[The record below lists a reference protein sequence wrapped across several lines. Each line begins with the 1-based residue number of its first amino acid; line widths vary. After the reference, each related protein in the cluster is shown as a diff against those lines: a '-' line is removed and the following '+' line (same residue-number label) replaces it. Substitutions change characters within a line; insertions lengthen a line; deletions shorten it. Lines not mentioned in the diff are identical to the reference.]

1 MAALVEAEQLTKR
14 FGDFTAVE
22 SLSLTLAEGEV
33 LALLGPNGAGKTTT
47 VRCMSAIL
55 RPSAGRVTV
64 AGYDTVRHA
73 RTVRRLVG
81 LLTEFPGLYG
91 RMQPLE
97 YLDFF
102 GALQGIPA
110 PLRAQRAESLLTRF
124 GLWEIRGRRLS
135 QFSKGMR
142 QKMALVRAMLHE
154 PQILF
159 LDEPTSALDPQGAK
173 QVRDVIA
180 QLRAAGHTILLC
192 THNLAE
198 AEELADRIAIVAAG
212 RVLAVGSAVELKR
225 ARLGPP
231 LYEIRFATELN
242 GLTHEVT
249 GLVDVTEMG
258 EGWLRYRV
266 DAPAATNPA
275 LLRHLARLGAEVVTL
290 SEVPQSL
297 ESAYLDILEQ
307 GGGLA
312 TPRILEPSQS
322 TEGLPRLVTSG
333 GRFS

>member
-1 MAALVEAEQLTKR
+1 MAALVEAEQLIKR
-14 FGDFTAVE
+14 FGDFTAID

-55 RPSAGRVTV
+55 RPTAGRVTV
-64 AGYDTVRHA
+64 AGYDTVRDA

-81 LLTEFPGLYG
+81 LLTEFPGLYS

-102 GALQGIPA
+102 GAMQSIPA
-110 PLRAQRAESLLTRF
+110 PLRSQRAQRLLAQF
-124 GLWEIRGRRLS
+124 GLWEARDRRLG

-180 QLRAAGHTILLC
+180 QLRAEGHTILLC
-192 THNLAE
+192 THNLSE
-198 AEELADRIAIVAAG
+198 AEQLADRIAIVVAG
-212 RVLAVGSAVELKR
+212 RVRALGSPAELKR
-225 ARLGPP
+225 ARLGPA
-231 LYEIRFATELN
+231 LYEVRFATELN
-242 GLTHEVT
+242 GIVREVN
-249 GLVDVTEMG
+249 GLIDITESG
-258 EGWLRYRV
+258 ENWLRYRV
-266 DAPAATNPA
+266 ADPAASNPA
-275 LLRHLARLGAEVVTL
+275 LLRHLAGLGAAVVTL
-290 SEVPQSL
+290 SEVAQSL
-297 ESAYLDILEQ
+297 ESVYLDILEQ
-307 GGGLA
+307 GHGLQVRHCPQMA
-312 TPRILEPSQS
+312 SLD
-322 TEGLPRLVTSG
+322 
-333 GRFS
+333 